1 MRAQVQR
8 DLLVGGN
15 LVLLELLRETRQA
28 IVARRD

>member
-1 MRAQVQR
+1 MWAQVQR
-8 DLLVGGN
+8 DLLVGGY

>member
-28 IVARRD
+28 IVARRN

>member
-8 DLLVGGN
+8 DLLVGGD

>member
-8 DLLVGGN
+8 DLLVGGD

-28 IVARRD
+28 IVARRN